1 VATWVQESV
10 GVGVKTLDLPLTAK
24 LFVGLMALGL
34 MVEVFQFIAYA
45 VVATFDDPARIA
57 TYFTWARAGARGG
70 PGDPF
75 VRDRPC
81 SRHDRQD
88 ARVPVLAAHPDRP
101 DGTLRGGME
110 MASTLHPTP
119 FRYRVSTKAQGLN
132 RAQRLGST
140 LWLPML
146 VTALMAFPVGVVLAG
161 VRANEVANGGSPD
174 TVAALG
180 QFVTAANFV
189 GFASVFAAISFAI
202 ARILGVFRTG
212 GGQIQEAAGR
222 KVETLRMPTSGKV
235 FIGLMAMAM
244 MILVVAVALHVVA
257 GAAIAGGSA
266 DALGR
271 SEQWSIWLE
280 GARRFGI
287 ATYLLAIA
295 FGLSTIITALR
306 FQAVRIRELP
316 DEVKVGS

>member
-1 VATWVQESV
+1 
-10 GVGVKTLDLPLTAK
+10 
-24 LFVGLMALGL
+24 
-34 MVEVFQFIAYA
+34 
-45 VVATFDDPARIA
+45 
-57 TYFTWARAGARGG
+57 
-70 PGDPF
+70 
-75 VRDRPC
+75 
-81 SRHDRQD
+81 
-88 ARVPVLAAHPDRP
+88 
-101 DGTLRGGME
+101 
-110 MASTLHPTP
+110 MASTLHPTS
-119 FRYRVSTKAQGLN
+119 FRYTVSTKALGLN
-132 RAQRLGST
+132 LPQRLGTT

-146 VTALMAFPVGVVLAG
+146 VMALMAFPVGVILAG
-161 VRANEVANGGSPD
+161 IRASEVANGGSPNA
-174 TVAALG
+174 VAALG
-180 QFVTAANFV
+180 HFVTAANFV

-212 GGQIQEAAGR
+212 GGDVQEAAER
-222 KVETLRMPTSGKV
+222 KVETLRTPITGKV

-244 MILVVAVALHVVA
+244 MILVAAVALHVVA
-257 GAAIAGGSA
+257 GSAIAGGSA
-266 DALGR
+266 YALGR

>member
-1 VATWVQESV
+1 
-10 GVGVKTLDLPLTAK
+10 
-24 LFVGLMALGL
+24 
-34 MVEVFQFIAYA
+34 
-45 VVATFDDPARIA
+45 
-57 TYFTWARAGARGG
+57 
-70 PGDPF
+70 
-75 VRDRPC
+75 
-81 SRHDRQD
+81 
-88 ARVPVLAAHPDRP
+88 
-101 DGTLRGGME
+101 ME

>member
-1 VATWVQESV
+1 
-10 GVGVKTLDLPLTAK
+10 
-24 LFVGLMALGL
+24 
-34 MVEVFQFIAYA
+34 
-45 VVATFDDPARIA
+45 
-57 TYFTWARAGARGG
+57 
-70 PGDPF
+70 
-75 VRDRPC
+75 
-81 SRHDRQD
+81 
-88 ARVPVLAAHPDRP
+88 
-101 DGTLRGGME
+101 

-119 FRYRVSTKAQGLN
+119 FRFTVSTRALGLSLPQRVGKA
-132 RAQRLGST
+132 

-146 VTALMAFPVGVVLAG
+146 VMALMAFPIGVLLSG
-161 VRANEVANGGSPD
+161 IRANEVATGGPPNA
-174 TVAALG
+174 VAALG
-180 QFVTAANFV
+180 HFVTAANFI

-222 KVETLRMPTSGKV
+222 KVETLRMPWTAKA

-244 MILVVAVALHVVA
+244 MTLVGAVVLHIIA
-257 GAAIAGGSA
+257 GSAIAGGSA
-266 DALGR
+266 NALAKSG
-271 SEQWSIWLE
+271 QWSIWLE